1 MDVYKPDLGF
11 DNAVEELEFRSQ
23 SIGVSTWRC
32 SDMVPKQ
39 GPETGKVQDDED
51 ENEDEYVVVEWIAR
65 GSGYFSQTFE
75 LENYPRNTQL
85 LKIVISSLDQ
95 GSSSTTITATR
106 YRVLFVRTIFS
117 IKISPWRITKKSY
130 P

>member
-65 GSGYFSQTFE
+65 GSASFPKR
-75 LENYPRNTQL
+75 LN
-85 LKIVISSLDQ
+85 
-95 GSSSTTITATR
+95 
-106 YRVLFVRTIFS
+106 
-117 IKISPWRITKKSY
+117 WRITPATRNCSRL
-130 P
+130 